1 MLLWFII
8 MDLRGDLLM
17 LIHADREKLLEL
29 AKDFYAVCHTM
40 ISIYDANKKT
50 ICSYPDK
57 MCDFCAEIRKSPTL
71 TARCIHCDEIA
82 LAECE
87 ATRKTH
93 SYKCHMGLI
102 ETAVPIISNDIVIG
116 YILFGQI
123 TDNRDKSLLLKG
135 LKEVALKH
143 RLNYDT
149 LKVGVVKIKYRSPQY
164 ISSISKLTEMCAGFI
179 WQNSFIRIQKDTTAQ
194 ALDLFLRE
202 NLRQELSV
210 PMLCR
215 QFGISRSSLY
225 TLSREHFG
233 CGVSEYISKL
243 RVEAAK
249 TLLSEGLS
257 VGHTAEKVG
266 VRDVNYFI
274 RMFKAQEGT
283 TPKQWVKQN

>member
-40 ISIYDANKKT
+40 ISIYDANKKP

-102 ETAVPIISNDIVIG
+102 ETAVPIISN
-116 YILFGQI
+116 
-123 TDNRDKSLLLKG
+123 
-135 LKEVALKH
+135 
-143 RLNYDT
+143 
-149 LKVGVVKIKYRSPQY
+149 
-164 ISSISKLTEMCAGFI
+164 M
-179 WQNSFIRIQKDTTAQ
+179 
-194 ALDLFLRE
+194 LR
-202 NLRQELSV
+202 N
-210 PMLCR
+210 
-215 QFGISRSSLY
+215 
-225 TLSREHFG
+225 
-233 CGVSEYISKL
+233 
-243 RVEAAK
+243 AAK
-249 TLLSEGLS
+249 TFFFINILLSAKAGRAHRPPFQVACPLS
-257 VGHTAEKVG
+257 T
-266 VRDVNYFI
+266 I
-274 RMFKAQEGT
+274 
-283 TPKQWVKQN
+283 TPFPISGYPSKSGPSARICIH